1 MRKAYKWVIA
11 ALAVPFVLFILLA
24 IIIYLPPVQNWL
36 VNKVTEY
43 ASEETGMTISV
54 KRVSLAFPL
63 NLDVEQFLMTQ
74 PNDSING
81 LTDTIADVKS
91 LVVDVKLLP
100 LLKKQVEIDAFE
112 FNDLKVNTANLIHEA
127 RIKGFIHKMNT
138 CSHGID
144 LSAETVRI
152 DNALLKDADVSVEL
166 SDTVPE
172 DTTKSETKW
181 KIAVDNLDINNTGIT
196 IHMPGDT
203 LRIASHINSLT
214 AQNGFFDLYE
224 NVYKLRYINISDS
237 KANYDNMFV
246 KPVKGLDTNHISVE
260 NLNITIDSL
269 EYNPSGLN
277 MNLRSCSFK
286 EKSGITLDR
295 LSSHLTLDTTRII
308 MPDLRLSTPN
318 SNLNADITLDLDAF
332 DEKNPGRMNVV
343 ADGNIGKQ
351 DIMLF
356 LGNMPTAFIRQ
367 WPNYPLS
374 VKTVVVG
381 NMKHL
386 NIRGLNVK
394 LPTSFNLSA
403 NGYVANLYDPKHID
417 AQISANAKAY
427 NMRFV
432 EALAYSGSKPMFKIP
447 SGTSLVADVK
457 LHGRQCTADVS
468 LSEGR
473 GRIRANADVNIANM
487 SYDIKATANQFN
499 VSHFLP
505 AAGVGSFNGKVALT
519 GCGTDYMSPKTHLNA
534 KAEIGNL
541 AYGKHN
547 LNNLK
552 LNAYVN
558 NGKAHANISSN
569 NRYVKGIATL
579 DALVS
584 RKMIKSTFTLDL
596 DHADWHALQLTA
608 KPFTTSM
615 CCHIDFA
622 TDMKDLILAEG
633 NIGSIVLVDSGKT
646 YRPDDIAFK
655 AYTARDTT
663 RLSMECG
670 DFEVRMHAQGGYKRL
685 IGKSQ
690 SFANELVKEI
700 NQRSLNF
707 ITLRSK
713 LPLAD
718 LYLQT
723 GDENPFGRLLEHNGY
738 AFNNIDVNIKS
749 SPLDGLNGH
758 FNVNG
763 FKTSSLQL
771 DTIRFYVASDSTQ
784 CKYSAQVRNNKHNKQ
799 YVFNAL
805 LDGYMFEKGLG
816 AEVKVYD
823 NKDRL
828 GLKVGAEAAL
838 EENGIRLHM
847 LTDKPVLG
855 YKEFNVNK
863 DNYVYMGKDRRI
875 SANISLVA
883 DDQMAARLYT
893 NDENEEA
900 LQDLTLSLN
909 KFDLE
914 KVLSVIPYMPR
925 ITGMMDGDFHV
936 IQTPDELS
944 VSSSMSVKSMTYE
957 NSRMGDIS
965 TEFVYMPKDDG
976 SHCVDGLLFCNDV
989 QVADVY
995 GTYRSVGEGELDVQL
1010 DMKHLPM
1017 RLVNGFIPDR
1027 LLRFRGY
1034 ADGSLSVKG
1043 TLSHPQA
1050 NGEITLDS
1058 CYMRSSVYGINL
1070 ALDKGP
1076 IRIVGSNLIMENFK
1090 MYAADNSPLDINGNI
1105 DFSDLANMMM
1115 NLNMKA
1121 KNFRIIDSKERR
1133 RSVAFG
1139 KAYIDLL
1146 ASLKGPVNDIKMSGF
1161 VKLLGSTDLSYILR
1175 DSPLTTDNKMD
1186 ELVKFV
1192 SFEDTTE
1199 TEVVHEPMT
1208 GFNMD
1213 VRMSID
1219 KGAHVMCYLNADHSN
1234 YLDLTGGGDL
1244 RMTYNPNDDFRL
1256 TGRYTL
1262 GNGEMK
1268 YSLPVI
1274 PLKTF
1279 TITDGSYIEF
1289 TGDPMNPR
1297 LNITATER
1305 TKANVST
1312 DGTQGRSVE
1321 FDCGVVI
1328 TKTLSDMGLQFIL
1341 DAPEDMTIQNELN
1354 AMSIEQRGKIAV
1366 TMLTTGM
1373 YIADGNTGGFSM
1385 NNALSSFLQSEIN
1398 NITGNALRTL
1408 DLSFG
1413 MDNSQDASGNTHTDY
1428 SFKFSKRFWNNRL
1441 RIVIGG
1447 KVSTGAEIENQN
1459 ESFFDN
1465 VTFEY
1470 RLGETSDKYLKLFYD
1485 NNAYDWLEGNTSEYG
1500 VGFMWRKS
1508 LQHFNELF
1516 KFNKKE
1522 EPKKELPTK

>member
-1 MRKAYKWVIA
+1 MRKAYKWAIAVIA
-11 ALAVPFVLFILLA
+11 APFVLFILLA
-24 IIIYLPPVQNWL
+24 VIIYLPPVQTWL
-36 VNKVTEY
+36 VNQVTEY
-43 ASEETGMTISV
+43 ASEETGMNISV

-63 NLDVEQFLMTQ
+63 DLNVEQFLMTQ
-74 PNDSING
+74 PNDSIKG

-91 LVVDVKLLP
+91 LIVDVKLLP
-100 LLKKQVEIDAFE
+100 LLKKQVEIDAFK

-127 RIKGFIHKMNT
+127 RIKGYIRKMET

-144 LSAETVRI
+144 LNAETVKI
-152 DNALLKDADVSVEL
+152 DNALLKDAKVSVEL

-181 KIAVDNLDINNTGIT
+181 KIAVDNLDVCNTGIT

-203 LRIASHINSLT
+203 LRIASHINSLK
-214 AQNGFFDLYE
+214 AQDGYFDLLE
-224 NVYKLRYINISDS
+224 SCYKLRYINISDS
-237 KANYDNMFV
+237 KVDYDNMFE
-246 KPVKGLDTNHISVE
+246 KPVKGLDTNHISLDK
-260 NLNITIDSL
+260 LNITVDSL
-269 EYNPSGLN
+269 VYTSSGLN
-277 MNLRSCSFK
+277 LNLRSCSFK

-295 LSSHLTLDTTRII
+295 LSSHITLDTARII
-308 MPDLRLSTPN
+308 MPDICLLTPN
-318 SNLNADITLDLDAF
+318 SGINADITLDLDAF
-332 DEKNPGRMNVV
+332 NETNPGRMNVT
-343 ADGNIGKQ
+343 ADGSIGKQ

-356 LGNMPTAFIRQ
+356 IGGMPTDFVRQ

-374 VKTVVVG
+374 VKTVIAG

-386 NIRGLNVK
+386 NIRGFNLR
-394 LPTSFNLSA
+394 LPTSFNISA
-403 NGYVANLYDPKHID
+403 TGYVANLYDSKRMEGEV
-417 AQISANAKAY
+417 SVNAKAY

-432 EALAYSGSKPMFKIP
+432 EALASSGNKPVFKIP
-447 SGTSLVADVK
+447 SGTEAVANVK
-457 LHGRQCTADVS
+457 LHGRQCAADVS

-473 GRIRANADVNIANM
+473 GRIHAKGNVNISNM
-487 SYDIKATANQFN
+487 SYDIKATSEQFN

-505 AAGVGSFNGKVALT
+505 AAGIGTFNGNLAMT
-519 GCGTDYMSPKTHLNA
+519 GSGTDFLSSKTHVNA
-534 KAEIGNL
+534 KAEIRNL
-541 AYGKHN
+541 AYGKHVLDN
-547 LNNLK
+547 IK
-552 LNAYVN
+552 LNAYAS
-558 NGKAHANISSN
+558 NGKAHANINSN
-569 NRYVKGIATL
+569 NRYVTGVATL
-579 DALVS
+579 DALVG
-584 RKMIKSTFTLDL
+584 RKLIKSTFTLDL
-596 DHADWHALQLTA
+596 ANADWHALQLTDS
-608 KPFTTSM
+608 PFATSM

-622 TDMKDLILAEG
+622 TDMKDMIMAEG
-633 NIGSIVLVDSGKT
+633 NIGSIVLVDSGKV
-646 YRPDDIAFK
+646 YRPDDISFD

-663 RLSMECG
+663 RLAMACG
-670 DFEVRMHAQGGYKRL
+670 DFEVLMHGQGGYKKL
-685 IGKSQ
+685 VDKSKAFVEEMGK
-690 SFANELVKEI
+690 ELK
-700 NQRSLNF
+700 QRSF
-707 ITLRSK
+707 DIKTLRNK
-713 LPLAD
+713 LPLTD
-718 LYLQT
+718 FYLIT
-723 GDENPFGRLLEHNGY
+723 GNENPFGRLMAHNGY
-738 AFNNIDVNIKS
+738 TFNDIDIDLKS
-749 SPLDGLNGH
+749 SPFDGLNGH
-758 FNVNG
+758 VDIHG
-763 FKTSSLQL
+763 LKTSGLQL
-771 DTIRFYVASDSTQ
+771 DTIRFNIDSDSTQ
-784 CKYSAQVRNNKHNKQ
+784 CRYSAQVRNNRQNKQ

-816 AEVKVYD
+816 AEIKVYD
-823 NKDRL
+823 DKDRL
-828 GLKVGAEAAL
+828 GLKVGAEAAM

-847 LTDKPVLG
+847 MTDKPVLG
-855 YKEFNVNK
+855 YKEFAVNN

-883 DDQMAARLYT
+883 ADKMAAHLYT
-893 NDENEEA
+893 NDDNEEA

-914 KVLSVIPYMPR
+914 KVLSVIPYLPR

-936 IQTPDELS
+936 IQTPEELS
-944 VSSSMSVKSMTYE
+944 VSSSMTVKNMTYE
-957 NSRMGDIS
+957 NSRMGDIG
-965 TEFVYMPKDDG
+965 TEFVYMPKEDG
-976 SHCVDGLLFCNDV
+976 SHSVDGILLCNDKP
-989 QVADVY
+989 VADVY
-995 GTYRSVGEGELDVQL
+995 GTYRSDGEGEIDVKL
-1010 DMKHLPM
+1010 DMERLPM

-1034 ADGSLSVKG
+1034 ADGSLTVKG

-1076 IRIVGSNLIMENFK
+1076 IRIVGSNLIMEDFK
-1090 MYAADNSPLDINGNI
+1090 MFAADKSPLDINGNI

-1121 KNFRIIDSKERR
+1121 KNFRIVDSKERR

-1139 KAYIDLL
+1139 KAFIDLF
-1146 ASLKGPVNDIKMSGF
+1146 ANLKGPVDNIKMSGQ
-1161 VKLLGSTDLSYILR
+1161 VNLLGSTDLSYILR
-1175 DSPLTTDNKMD
+1175 ESPLSTDNKMD

-1192 SFEDTTE
+1192 NFEDTTD

-1208 GFNMD
+1208 GFSMD
-1213 VRMSID
+1213 VRMNID
-1219 KGAHVMCYLNADHSN
+1219 KGAHIMCYLNADHSN
-1234 YLDLTGGGDL
+1234 YLDLTGGGNL
-1244 RMTYNPNDDFRL
+1244 RMTYNANDDFRL

-1262 GNGEMK
+1262 GDSEMK
-1268 YSLPVI
+1268 YSLPII

-1279 TITDGSYIEF
+1279 NITDGSYIEF
-1289 TGDPMNPR
+1289 TGDPMNPK

-1305 TKANVST
+1305 TKANVSN
-1312 DGTQGRSVE
+1312 DGTQGRTVE

-1328 TKTLSDMGLQFIL
+1328 TKTLSDMGLQFII
-1341 DAPEDMTIQNELN
+1341 DAPEDMTVQNELN

-1413 MDNSQDASGNTHTDY
+1413 MDNSQDAGGNTHTDY

-1470 RLGETSDKYLKLFYD
+1470 RLGEASDKYLKLFYD

-1500 VGFMWRKS
+1500 VGFMWRRS

-1516 KFNKKE
+1516 KFKKKD
-1522 EPKKELPTK
+1522 EPKQDLPTQ